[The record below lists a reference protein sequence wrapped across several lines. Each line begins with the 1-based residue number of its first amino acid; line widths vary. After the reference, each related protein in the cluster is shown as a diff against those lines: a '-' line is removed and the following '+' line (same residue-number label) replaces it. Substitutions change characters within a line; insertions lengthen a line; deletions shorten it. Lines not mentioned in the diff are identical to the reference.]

1 MYCINAC
8 NLPYSDVNKIDHGP
22 RTHSCAYTNECR
34 GEGWIS
40 KTDRC
45 TRPGVTSLL
54 RTLPWRH
61 SLVSQP
67 PETSV
72 YSGMSKEYC
81 SYDSGY
87 AGDGCLTEPLKFP
100 NLVTGFNVNAAHASR
115 TALYT
120 RYSPADWQANNQ
132 QIYTGADCTRNTA
145 ELVRAEALRLVR
157 ETDDRSS
164 RGQMDSGK
172 KLGERLSDINYWKQE
187 IMKELDLNVSES
199 HKLLETRQAL
209 ERMIKELDGPLHIA
223 QENLYARESRQGVD
237 LVHDSAE
244 QALLCEIETIRNWQ
258 QKLCQQLDGINTQLA
273 RARAARFELERDL
286 QRKEQS
292 FNIDTS
298 AAQLNNNSRDIAF
311 HSGIEKVDPTVSIPE
326 TWAGFTKALLQ
337 RSQAERATSQKVHA
351 MIDNLLVQAA
361 NECWAAWNNTNNA
374 FSLRIAEL
382 LDAKNKITCHL
393 SKVQQEIYDME
404 KHMDIIRKAIED
416 KAPSLKVAQTRLERR
431 THRPDIELCRD
442 DAHFRIVQEI
452 QDVNETLEQLQ
463 RKIGEV
469 EASHQQLLKVRACL
483 EHDLKI
489 KANSLFVDR
498 EKCLGL
504 RKSFPIT
511 TFVTQRQTC

>member
-1 MYCINAC
+1 MYCSNAC
-8 NLPYSDVNKIDHGP
+8 NLPYSDVNKIDQGP
-22 RTHSCAYTNECR
+22 RTKSCGWNGECR

-45 TRPGVTSLL
+45 SRPGVTSLL

-61 SLVSQP
+61 SLVQKP
-67 PETSV
+67 PETSL

-81 SYDSGY
+81 MYDSGY
-87 AGDGCLTEPLKFP
+87 AGDGCPTEPLKFP

-120 RYSPADWQANNQ
+120 RYSPSDWQANNQ
-132 QIYTGADCTRNTA
+132 QTYTGSDCTRNTS

-164 RGQMDSGK
+164 RGQMDSSK
-172 KLGERLSDINYWKQE
+172 KLGDRLADINYWKQE
-187 IMKELDLNVSES
+187 IMKELDVNVHES
-199 HKLLETRQAL
+199 HKLLETRQTL

-223 QENLYARESRQGVD
+223 QENLYAREARQGVD
-237 LVHDSAE
+237 LVHDAAE
-244 QALLCEIETIRNWQ
+244 QALLCEIETIRAWQ
-258 QKLCQQLDGINTQLA
+258 QKLCQQLDGINTHLA
-273 RARAARFELERDL
+273 RGRAARHELERDL
-286 QRKEQS
+286 QRKEQA
-292 FNIDTS
+292 FQIDTG
-298 AAQLNNNSRDIAF
+298 AAQLNNNSKDIAF
-311 HSGIEKVDPTVSIPE
+311 HSGIEKIDPTVSIPE
-326 TWAGFTKALLQ
+326 TWAGFTEALLK
-337 RSQAERATSQKVHA
+337 RSKAERATSQKVHA

-361 NECWAAWNNTNNA
+361 NETWAAWNNTNNA
-374 FSLRIAEL
+374 FALRIAEL
-382 LDAKNKITCHL
+382 LDAKNKIACHL

-404 KHMDIIRKAIED
+404 KHMDIIRKSIED

-442 DAHFRIVQEI
+442 EAQFRLVSEI

-463 RKIGEV
+463 RKLGEV
-469 EASHQQLLKVRACL
+469 EAAHQQLLKVKACL

-489 KANSLFVDR
+489 KANSLFIDR